1 MNDLVHSSRTR
12 TRRQFLTQ
20 AGVATAAA
28 LGSSVINLRGGEDSS
43 KVSTQ
48 TDAEAL
54 QEEQTCDVVIIGA
67 GLSGLR
73 TALLLQAQG
82 LDVLVVE
89 AQDRVGGRTLTVQLD
104 QGAFID
110 HGGQWV
116 SPGQP
121 KIVDLAQDLGVSLFN
136 SWGDGNTVFYLNGVR
151 RVAPGIFLPNEG
163 GAKHATERA
172 ARVLAQMAADVPID
186 FPWTAPLAGP
196 WDEQTLNDWLATHVH
211 IERARMVL
219 ATAIQGIFWRN
230 VSRTSLLAALFW
242 AHAGDP
248 LDPFVREE
256 TGPER
261 RFVGGA
267 QQLCLLMAARLGE
280 RVKLDRP
287 VNEVAQDADG
297 VLVRAKGLE
306 VRARYAV
313 ITLPPAMTTRLR
325 YLPPLPTQ
333 RDHLGQHAPMHWAIK
348 VHCVYPRRFWNLDAE
363 NLSGTVQS
371 DSGLFRTTADNSP
384 PSGSPGILVGFIEE
398 TEALGFSVLSLDQRQ
413 SAVAA
418 EFARYFGPEAA
429 NPTAYFEKN
438 WGEDAFCRGIDGS
451 YWSEGV
457 WTTYGPTIRE
467 PFGRLHWAGTETAGI
482 WNGKMEGALVSAERV
497 AEELLNLF

>member
-1 MNDLVHSSRTR
+1 
-12 TRRQFLTQ
+12 
-20 AGVATAAA
+20 
-28 LGSSVINLRGGEDSS
+28 
-43 KVSTQ
+43 
-48 TDAEAL
+48 
-54 QEEQTCDVVIIGA
+54 
-67 GLSGLR
+67 
-73 TALLLQAQG
+73 
-82 LDVLVVE
+82 
-89 AQDRVGGRTLTVQLD
+89 
-104 QGAFID
+104 
-110 HGGQWV
+110 
-116 SPGQP
+116 
-121 KIVDLAQDLGVSLFN
+121 
-136 SWGDGNTVFYLNGVR
+136 
-151 RVAPGIFLPNEG
+151 
-163 GAKHATERA
+163 
-172 ARVLAQMAADVPID
+172 MAADVPID

-196 WDEQTLNDWLATHVH
+196 WDEETLNDWLATHVH

-248 LDPFVREE
+248 LNPFVREE

-429 NPTAYFEKN
+429 HPTAYFEKN

-497 AEELLNLF
+497 AEELLNLC